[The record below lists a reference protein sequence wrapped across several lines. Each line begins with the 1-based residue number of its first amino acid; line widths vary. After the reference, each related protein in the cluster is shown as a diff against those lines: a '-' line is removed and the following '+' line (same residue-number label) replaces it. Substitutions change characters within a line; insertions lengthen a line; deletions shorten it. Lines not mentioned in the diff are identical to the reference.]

1 MGSLDH
7 VFLSLF
13 LKTIFMLKKKKL
25 IFKKLILENMTNG
38 A

>member
-25 IFKKLILENMTNG
+25 ILENMTNG